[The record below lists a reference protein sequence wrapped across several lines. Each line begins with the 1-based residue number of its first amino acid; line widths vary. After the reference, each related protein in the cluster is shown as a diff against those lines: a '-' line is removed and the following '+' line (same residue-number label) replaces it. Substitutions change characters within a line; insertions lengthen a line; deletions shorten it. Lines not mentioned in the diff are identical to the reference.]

1 MAEIDEPDEIEE
13 DEGAELSEPPALIL
27 QAEVRAELCRR
38 MAQRVLRDHTITAPP
53 VPVDR
58 IATTLGF
65 ELHLRDLPPGVDARL
80 QIIDSR
86 KVIELARDQAE
97 VRRRFSTGHELG
109 HHFLGH
115 RHNEHQAA
123 ETEANIFARELL
135 IPRAWLKKDV
145 DRYSIA
151 ELVSRY
157 NVSRDVLFI
166 VATDARLLNRLR

>member
-1 MAEIDEPDEIEE
+1 MAEIDEPNEIEE
-13 DEGAELSEPPALIL
+13 EEGAEPSEPPTLSI
-27 QAEVRAELCRR
+27 QAEVRAELCRK

-123 ETEANIFARELL
+123 EIEANIFAGELL
-135 IPRAWLKKDV
+135 VPRGWLKRDV
-145 DRYSIA
+145 ARYSIA

-157 NVSRDVLFI
+157 NVSRDVLFRA
-166 VATDARLLNRLR
+166 VKDARLLSRLR